1 MINIKKFIIRF
12 ILFWLVW
19 AFFFSMVQKVKAND
33 SILIITGDNGTL
45 NILQDGIN
53 NYIDLT
59 ANDFDVGDMEIKQNG
74 NSNSVDLNIT
84 AGTGTGSSFYI
95 YQNGNSNTYNAEL
108 YCGAEWCT
116 MTVNQP

>member
-1 MINIKKFIIRF
+1 MYKFLKRF
-12 ILFWLVW
+12 TILLFIWMV
-19 AFFFSMVQKVKAND
+19 FFSIVDKLKANE
-33 SILIITGDNGTL
+33 ITVTTTGDNGTL
-45 NILQDGIN
+45 NIVQDGIN

-84 AGTGTGSSFYI
+84 AGWGTGSSFYI

-108 YCGAEWCT
+108 YCGGEWCT

>member
-1 MINIKKFIIRF
+1 MYKFLKRLTIW
-12 ILFWLVW
+12 LFVW
-19 AFFFSMVQKVKAND
+19 MVFFSIVNKLKAND
-33 SILIITGDNGTL
+33 SIIIVTGDGNTL
-45 NILQDGIN
+45 NILQDGIDN
-53 NYIDLT
+53 NIDLT
-59 ANDFDVGDMEIKQNG
+59 ANDFDVGDMEIKQIG

-84 AGTGTGSSFYI
+84 AGSGTGSSFYI

>member
-1 MINIKKFIIRF
+1 MIYERIIKKVIFA
-12 ILFWLVW
+12 ILCWL
-19 AFFFSMVQKVKAND
+19 
-33 SILIITGDNGTL
+33 ILWSLFGTKGNTNEITVTTTGDNGTL

-53 NYIDLT
+53 NYINLT

-108 YCGAEWCT
+108 YCGAEWCS

>member
-1 MINIKKFIIRF
+1 MYKFLKKFTILLFIWMVLFSIIDK
-12 ILFWLVW
+12 I
-19 AFFFSMVQKVKAND
+19 KANE
-33 SILIITGDNGTL
+33 ITVTTTGDSNTL
-45 NILQDGIN
+45 NILQDGID
-53 NYIDLT
+53 NYIDLNT
-59 ANDFDVGDMEIKQNG
+59 YSFETGDMEIKQNG
-74 NSNSVDLNIT
+74 NYNSVNLDIT

>member
-1 MINIKKFIIRF
+1 MYKFLKRLTIWLFVWMVFYSIID
-12 ILFWLVW
+12 
-19 AFFFSMVQKVKAND
+19 KVKAND
-33 SILIITGDNGTL
+33 SIIITTGDNGTL
-45 NILQDGIN
+45 NIVQDGIN